1 MLNNYMGLLL
11 LGEDDTDIRGLTK
24 NRSIA
29 SIPIGGRY
37 RVIDFALSN
46 LTNAGVTNIGLYTKK
61 INSRSL
67 VDHLGDGSSWDLD
80 RKRDGLFLFHASG
93 ATEGGLTDVS
103 NLKNNLEYLYRSKQ
117 EHVIVATSYMVCNM
131 NLKKMI
137 KTHEKSGADIT
148 IAYKSVDN
156 ADVAFENCDT
166 LSVDENKNISGIG
179 KNIHFKKKEN
189 ISMETFILSKEK
201 LIRFLAE
208 STQIGEYKNIRDLI
222 TVNKEGLIV
231 KGYEFDGYLKCINGT
246 KQYYDLNMDI
256 LSGDIRKDLFFKN
269 GRIFTK
275 IKDTPPAK
283 FSSGSEVK
291 NSLVANGAVIN
302 GKVVNS
308 VVARHVRIEEGAEIE
323 NCIILQDCK
332 IGKDAKLKNIII
344 DKNTVINSGEE
355 LKAAKDFPL
364 VIEKKVGIST
374 DGFRELYW
382 PLEDI

>member
-1 MLNNYMGLLL
+1 MLNNYMGVLL

-46 LTNAGVTNIGLYTKK
+46 LTNAGVTNIGLYTKR

-67 VDHLGDGSSWDLD
+67 VDHLGDGSPWDLD

-93 ATEGGLTDVS
+93 ATEGGITDVN

-131 NLKKMI
+131 NLREMI
-137 KTHEKSGADIT
+137 KVHEESGADIT
-148 IAYKSVDN
+148 MAYKSVEN
-156 ADVAFENCDT
+156 ADVAYENCDT
-166 LSVDENKNISGIG
+166 VKVGEDNNITGIG
-179 KNIHFKKKEN
+179 KNLHFRRKEN
-189 ISMETFILSKEK
+189 ISMETFILSKEH
-201 LIRFLAE
+201 LIRFLGE
-208 STQIGEYKNIRDLI
+208 STQGGEYHNIRDLL
-222 TVNKEGLIV
+222 TVSRGELVV
-231 KGYEFDGYLKCINGT
+231 KGYEFEGYLKCVNST

-256 LSGDIRKDLFFKN
+256 LDGEIRRDLFFKN

-275 IKDTPPAK
+275 IKDTPPSK
-283 FSSGSEVK
+283 FSTGSKVT
-291 NSLVANGAVIN
+291 NSLVANGAVIE
-302 GKVVNS
+302 GRVTNS
-308 VVARHVRIEEGAEIE
+308 VVARHVRIEEGAEID
-323 NCIILQDCK
+323 NCIVLQDCK
-332 IGKDAKLKNIII
+332 IGKNAKLKNIII
-344 DKNTVINSGEE
+344 DKNTEINSGEE
-355 LKAAKDFPL
+355 LKAAKEFPL

-374 DGFRELYW
+374 EAFRELYW

>member
-46 LTNAGVTNIGLYTKK
+46 LTNAGVTNISLYTNK

-67 VDHLGDGSSWDLD
+67 VDHLGDGSPWDLD
-80 RKRDGLFLFHASG
+80 RKRDGIFLFHSSG
-93 ATEGGLTDVS
+93 AGEEGITDVS

-117 EHVIVATSYMVCNM
+117 ENVIVATSYMVCNM
-131 NLKKMI
+131 DLKAMI
-137 KTHEKSGADIT
+137 KAHEKSGADIT
-148 IAYKSVDN
+148 MAYKSVEN
-156 ADVAFENCDT
+156 AHEAYENCDT
-166 LSVDENKNISGIG
+166 LKLDGNGNVVGIG
-179 KNIHFKKKEN
+179 KNLHFKKKEN
-189 ISMETFILSKEK
+189 ISMETFILSKALMIK
-201 LIRFLAE
+201 ILAE
-208 STQIGEYKNIRDLI
+208 STQIGYYKDIRDLL
-222 TVNKEGLIV
+222 TVSRGELEV
-231 KGYEFDGYLKCINGT
+231 KAYEFNGYLKCINST

-256 LSGDIRKDLFFKN
+256 LNAGIRRDLFFEN

-275 IKDTPPAK
+275 IKDTPPSK
-283 FSSGSEVK
+283 FSTGSEVR
-291 NSLVANGAVIN
+291 NSLVANGCVVN
-302 GKVVNS
+302 GKVINS
-308 VVARHVRIEEGAEIE
+308 VVARHVKIEEGAEIE

-332 IGKDAKLKNIII
+332 IGKNAKLKNIII
-344 DKNTVINSGEE
+344 DKNTVINGGEE

-364 VIEKKVGIST
+364 VIEKKVGINT
-374 DGFRELYW
+374 EAFRELYW

>member
-1 MLNNYMGLLL
+1 MLNNYMGVLL

-67 VDHLGDGSSWDLD
+67 VDHLGDGSPWDLD

-93 ATEGGLTDVS
+93 ATEGGITDVT

-131 NLKKMI
+131 NLKEMI
-137 KTHEKSGADIT
+137 RVHEESGADIT
-148 IAYKSVDN
+148 MAYKTVDN
-156 ADVAFENCDT
+156 ADIAFENCDT
-166 LSVDENKNISGIG
+166 VKVGEDNNIIGIG
-179 KNIHFKKKEN
+179 KNLHFRKREN
-189 ISMETFILSKEK
+189 ISMETFILSKEH
-201 LIRFLAE
+201 LIRFLGE
-208 STQIGEYKNIRDLI
+208 STQGGEYKNIRDLL
-222 TVNKEGLIV
+222 TVSRGELVV
-231 KGYEFDGYLKCINGT
+231 KGYEFDGYLKCINST

-256 LSGDIRKDLFFKN
+256 LDGDIRRDLFFKN

-275 IKDTPPAK
+275 IKDTPPTK
-283 FSSGSEVK
+283 FTTGSKVT
-291 NSLVANGAVIN
+291 NSLVANGSLIDGRVT
-302 GKVVNS
+302 NS

-332 IGKDAKLKNIII
+332 IGKDAKLKNVII

-355 LKAAKDFPL
+355 LKAAKEFPL

-374 DGFRELYW
+374 EAFRELYW

>member
-1 MLNNYMGLLL
+1 MLNNYMGILL

-46 LTNAGVTNIGLYTKK
+46 LTNAGVTNIGLYTKQ

-67 VDHLGDGSSWDLD
+67 VDHLGDGSPWDLD

-93 ATEGGLTDVS
+93 ATVQGITDVG

-117 EHVIVATSYMVCNM
+117 ENVIVTTSYMVCNM
-131 NLKKMI
+131 DIKDMI
-137 KTHEKSGADIT
+137 RTHEKSGADIT
-148 IAYKSVDN
+148 MAYKSVED
-156 ADVAFENCDT
+156 ADVSFENCDT
-166 LSVDENKNISGIG
+166 LKLDEKGNILGIG
-179 KNIHFKKKEN
+179 KNLHFKKKEN
-189 ISMETFILSKEK
+189 ISMETFILSKAAFIK
-201 LIRFLAE
+201 ILAE
-208 STQIGEYKNIRDLI
+208 STQVGEYSNIRDLL
-222 TVNKEGLIV
+222 TMSREGLMV
-231 KGYEFDGYLKCINGT
+231 KGYEFDGYLKCVNGT
-246 KQYYDLNMDI
+246 KQYYNLNMDI
-256 LSGDIRKDLFFKN
+256 LNGDVRKDLFFKN

-275 IKDTPPAK
+275 IKDTPPSK
-283 FSSGSEVK
+283 FSSGSKVR
-291 NSLVANGAVIN
+291 NSLVANGAVIE
-302 GKVVNS
+302 GKVINS

-332 IGKDAKLKNIII
+332 IGKNAKLKNIII

-374 DGFRELYW
+374 EAFRELYW